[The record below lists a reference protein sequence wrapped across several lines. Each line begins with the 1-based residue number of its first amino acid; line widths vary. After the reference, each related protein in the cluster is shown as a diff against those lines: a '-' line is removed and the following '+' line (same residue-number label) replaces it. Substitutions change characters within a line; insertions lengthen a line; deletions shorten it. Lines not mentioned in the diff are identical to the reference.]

1 LIIEINYDYM
11 ALLLC
16 LVFQFIQIFVLGL
29 DDVMACYG
37 SLGQWHILG
46 GTEHP
51 CTSGVPWGSMAF
63 DPPPTDPH
71 SHIFN
76 RHRHQPEVNPGYFE
90 MRSEIGVKGNCK
102 KISHH
107 HYYLLLLLSFAL

>member
-1 LIIEINYDYM
+1 M
-11 ALLLC
+11 AQLLS
-16 LVFQFIQIFVLGL
+16 LVIQFIQILVLGL

-51 CTSGVPWGSMAF
+51 CASGVPWGSMAF
-63 DPPPTDPH
+63 DLPPTDPH

-90 MRSEIGVKGNCK
+90 MRSEIGVKGNRK
-102 KISHH
+102 KYLVIITINYCYYHSH
-107 HYYLLLLLSFAL
+107 YN